1 MIQDIFNE
9 YAKLPQVRS
18 IAVGGSRAIKKND
31 AFSDY
36 DVYVY
41 STEAIAVEERR
52 RILEKQCSSMVLD
65 NHYREHEDICI
76 LDDDSSELNI
86 IYRNLDEFLTE
97 IDQVAVH
104 FEPRNGCTTGLW
116 HNLLL
121 GRIAYDK
128 GGLLAA
134 AKEKYDIPYPQEL
147 KNNIISYHMNL
158 IKYGMPSYIAQIEK
172 AMMRGDIVNVNHTV
186 HRFLDSYFDVLFAAN
201 EKLQPGEK
209 RLMEI
214 CKEECGILPANFE
227 LNMKLLLNNMCKD
240 PATISI
246 VSTMVTELEKVVG
259 QALA

>member
-1 MIQDIFNE
+1 M
-9 YAKLPQVRS
+9 
-18 IAVGGSRAIKKND
+18 
-31 AFSDY
+31 
-36 DVYVY
+36 
-41 STEAIAVEERR
+41 
-52 RILEKQCSSMVLD
+52 
-65 NHYREHEDICI
+65 
-76 LDDDSSELNI
+76 
-86 IYRNLDEFLTE
+86 DEFLAK
-97 IDQVAVH
+97 IDLVAVH
-104 FEPRNGCTTGLW
+104 FEPQNGCTTGLW
-116 HNLLL
+116 HNLLS

-134 AKEKYDIPYPQEL
+134 AKEKYDIPYPQAL

-172 AMMRGDIVNVNHTV
+172 AMMRGDMINVNHTV
-186 HRFLDSYFDVLFAAN
+186 DRFLVSYFDVLFAAN
-201 EKLQPGEK
+201 EMLQPGEK

-214 CKEECGILPANFE
+214 CKEECRLLPMNFE